1 MYLVV
6 KMVDSRVVHLVGKLA
21 ELKVVQKAVKMV
33 VFLVEKKVDP
43 LVGKKV
49 RN

>member
-1 MYLVV
+1 MVV
-6 KMVDSRVVHLVGKLA
+6 KMVDSRVEYLVGKSA
-21 ELKVVQKAVKMV
+21 ELKVVQKAVEMV
-33 VFLVEKKVDP
+33 EYLVGKKVDP

>member
-1 MYLVV
+1 MVV
-6 KMVDSRVVHLVGKLA
+6 KMVEYLVVHLVERLA
-21 ELKVVQKAVKMV
+21 ELKVVQKDVKMV
-33 VFLVEKKVDP
+33 EYLLAKKVDP